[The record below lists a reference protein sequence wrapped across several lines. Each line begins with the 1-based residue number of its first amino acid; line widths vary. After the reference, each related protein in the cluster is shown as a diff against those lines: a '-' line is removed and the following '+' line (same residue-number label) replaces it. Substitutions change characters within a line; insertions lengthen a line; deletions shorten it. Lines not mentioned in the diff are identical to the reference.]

1 MASIERNK
9 QSYNGSTMAASRGRF
24 AGRYRSRGP
33 SRDMARPRPRPRPE
47 SPALQQDTVRDIAN
61 QARIRNIE
69 IERRARQIANQLIAQ
84 RERARLAARNGRIFT
99 EFDLDTD
106 VIPNQQEIVT
116 RGLFPKK
123 ILL

>member
-1 MASIERNK
+1 MTSIKRN
-9 QSYNGSTMAASRGRF
+9 YGGSSMILGRRGLGGRGARF
-24 AGRYRSRGP
+24 NRAVPNRSV
-33 SRDMARPRPRPRPE
+33 SPRPRPSRV
-47 SPALQQDTVRDIAN
+47 SPMQAETAQDIAN

-106 VIPNQQEIVT
+106 VIPNQQEI
-116 RGLFPKK
+116 LK
-123 ILL
+123 LLLE